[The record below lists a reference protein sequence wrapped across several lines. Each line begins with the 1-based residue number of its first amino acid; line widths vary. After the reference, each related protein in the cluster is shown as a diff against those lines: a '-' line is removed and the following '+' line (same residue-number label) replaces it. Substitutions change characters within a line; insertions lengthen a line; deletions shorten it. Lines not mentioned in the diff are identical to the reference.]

1 MTDTNDMPFNL
12 EASADDSML
21 KQVAAASALLK
32 QLANE
37 NRLLIL
43 CSLVSGELSV
53 GELNE
58 RLPLSQSALS
68 QHLASLRQAE
78 LVQTRRQGQAIYY
91 QLAKPDSSQTQNP
104 AIAVIETL
112 QSIYCPEG

>member
-1 MTDTNDMPFNL
+1 MNNRPSSAETDTNDML
-12 EASADDSML
+12 Q
-21 KQVAAASALLK
+21 QVGAATQLLK

-58 RLPLSQSALS
+58 SLPLSQSALS
-68 QHLASLRQAE
+68 QHLASLRQAG
-78 LVQTRRQGQAIYY
+78 LVVTRRQGQTIYY
-91 QLAKPDSSQTQNP
+91 KLNEDSQHQTRNP
-104 AIAVIETL
+104 AVAVIETL
-112 QSIYCPEG
+112 QAIYCPEH

>member
-1 MTDTNDMPFNL
+1 MSNTASNNTGPGAVEML
-12 EASADDSML
+12 E
-21 KQVAAASALLK
+21 QVGAATELLK

-43 CSLVSGELSV
+43 CSLVSGEQSV

-68 QHLASLRQAE
+68 QHLASLRQAG
-78 LVQTRRQGQAIYY
+78 LVETRRQGQTIFY
-91 QLAKPDSSQTQNP
+91 QLCEHDEQQTRNP
-104 AIAVIETL
+104 AVAVIKTL
-112 QSIYCPEG
+112 QAIYCPDE

>member
-1 MTDTNDMPFNL
+1 MITMNGTPLNL
-12 EASADDSML
+12 EASAADSML
-21 KQVAAASALLK
+21 KQVGAATALLK

-78 LVQTRRQGQAIYY
+78 LVQTRRQGQTIYY
-91 QLAKPDSSQTQNP
+91 QLCGSDSQQTRNP

-112 QSIYCPEG
+112 QAIYCPEH

>member
-1 MTDTNDMPFNL
+1 MNTTLTNPN
-12 EASADDSML
+12 ASATDDML
-21 KQVAAASALLK
+21 KQVGAATELLK

-53 GELNE
+53 GELNQ

-68 QHLASLRQAE
+68 QHLASLRQAG
-78 LVQTRRQGQAIYY
+78 LVETRRQSQTIYY
-91 QLAKPDSSQTQNP
+91 QLCEGDQQSRNP

-112 QSIYCPEG
+112 QAIYCPEH

>member
-1 MTDTNDMPFNL
+1 MNTTLTNPI
-12 EASADDSML
+12 ASATDDML
-21 KQVAAASALLK
+21 KQVGAATELLK

-53 GELNE
+53 GELNQ

-68 QHLASLRQAE
+68 QHLASLRQAG
-78 LVQTRRQGQAIYY
+78 LVETRRQSQAIYY
-91 QLAKPDSSQTQNP
+91 QLCEGDQQSRNP

-112 QSIYCPEG
+112 QAIYCPEH